1 MEGWRGGFLAGM
13 AKLRRKMALVRKRN
27 LCPMPGVPFHSPRVL
42 AVAPLHSFTPFWG
55 RGIPRPQMKLLGVAA
70 LAAGVAM
77 LAGCAPGLEERL
89 EAAQE
94 YAQGKAEETEAFFRT
109 NAAPL
114 TLGVCRELAH
124 RRTLKLTQAR
134 LDAQLARFQSLGAF
148 SAFLPQVEA
157 TYQRAGTGKTMKT
170 NLRSLG
176 ITAQMQDRWVTE
188 SALTISQPVFAP
200 NAWLLWLAARRGAEL
215 QRLTAERNE
224 QMLDV
229 QVAAL
234 FYQAA
239 VAARTIRAYEAQAE
253 ASAELKRQVEAL
265 AAEGMALRGETA
277 RAQAYHQSDLYNA
290 QVARDNARSAK
301 ANLLDLLNFHPLAE
315 APEPVGESL
324 LEVRRLPWAIRNAKG
339 EPEPCARELAL
350 AVPPEEWLWT
360 ALVSR
365 KEMWAGDLAIT
376 LRKTEAL
383 AALAH
388 FLPTLSVSGG
398 GAYTSNDFLTPH
410 RTLTGGIGGVM
421 SVFDGMRSISDYL
434 AAKERERAAYALR
447 EDAAATLAVS
457 VWQAWANWRQAR
469 ERKSVAEAVKVAAEV
484 DYDETYARYQND
496 RETLSEVL
504 DKFAAREQARIDAL
518 SSDYADALAEFV
530 FRDAIGLGWGEGVP
544 EDLAGKPLLQGLE
557 ETE

>member
-1 MEGWRGGFLAGM
+1 M
-13 AKLRRKMALVRKRN
+13 RRMRFA
-27 LCPMPGVPFHSPRVL
+27 
-42 AVAPLHSFTPFWG
+42 W
-55 RGIPRPQMKLLGVAA
+55 AA
-70 LAAGVAM
+70 LAAGGAL
-77 LAGCAPGLEERL
+77 LAGCTPGLEERL

-94 YAQGKAEETEAFFRT
+94 YAQGKAVETEAFFRT
-109 NAAPL
+109 NTAPL
-114 TLGVCRELAH
+114 TLSVCRKLAH
-124 RRTLKLTQAR
+124 QRTLKLTQAR
-134 LDAQLARFQSLGAF
+134 LDAQLARFQSMSAF

-157 TYQRAGTGKTMKT
+157 TYQRAGTNKTLKT

-176 ITAQMQDRWVTE
+176 LTAQMQDRWVTE

-200 NAWLLWLAARRGAEL
+200 NAWLLWLASRQGADL

-239 VAARTIRAYEAQAE
+239 VAARTIEAYEAQAK
-253 ASAELKRQVEAL
+253 ASAELKKQIDAL

-277 RAQAYHQSDLYNA
+277 RAEAYHRSDLYNA

-301 ANLLDLLNFHPLAE
+301 ANLLDLLNFHPLAD
-315 APEPVGESL
+315 APEPVGDSL
-324 LEVRRLPWAIRNAKG
+324 LEVRRLPWAIVNAKG

-350 AVPPEEWLWT
+350 TLPPEEWLWT
-360 ALVSR
+360 ALVRR
-365 KEMWAGDLAIT
+365 KEMWAGDLAIA

-398 GAYTSNDFLTPH
+398 GAYSSNDFLTPH
-410 RTLTGGIGGVM
+410 RYLTGGIGGVM

-469 ERKSVAEAVKVAAEV
+469 ERKAVAEAAKIAAEV
-484 DYDETYARYQND
+484 DYDETYARYQSD
-496 RETLSEVL
+496 QEPLSEVL
-504 DKFAAREQARIDAL
+504 DKFALREQARIDAL

-530 FRDAIGLGWGEGVP
+530 FRDTVGLGWGEGLP
-544 EDLAGKPLLQGLE
+544 EDLASKPLLKELE
-557 ETE
+557 DVK